1 MDAIERG
8 LALIDSARCYRVTK
22 GEGGAYEVWD
32 DDASLAAC
40 YSGGE
45 WTYYVT
51 GVYDSGHDCAEID
64 MDALGRLTEFVR
76 LLRGDA

>member
-1 MDAIERG
+1 MDAIERS
-8 LALIDSARCYRVTK
+8 LALIDSARGYRVTK

-45 WTYYVT
+45 WAYYVT
-51 GVYDSGHDCAEID
+51 GVYDSGSDFFEID
-64 MDALGRLTEFVR
+64 MGALGRLTEFTR
-76 LLRGDA
+76 LLGGDA